1 MEDDPLYLASVD
13 VMRERPED
21 AGICALQR
29 GLLIGYNRA
38 SRLMDCMIERGIVVR
53 TYDAENGVR
62 YTVPNAALRP
72 RAEGESSLEG
82 TVMQPT
88 EE

>member
-1 MEDDPLYLASVD
+1 MEIVVEDDPLYLASVD

-53 TYDAENGVR
+53 TYRTRFGLLKVVR
-62 YTVPNAALRP
+62 LDLTAIMYYRP
-72 RAEGESSLEG
+72 QSAVEGA
-82 TVMQPT
+82 
-88 EE
+88 